1 MNLKI
6 ALNIVETTVLT
17 FLHDLRYLMM
27 TLTFGCETK
36 I

>member
-6 ALNIVETTVLT
+6 ALNLVETTVFT
-17 FLHDLRYLMM
+17 FLRDLRYLTM
-27 TLTFGCETK
+27 TLIFKCETK

>member
-6 ALNIVETTVLT
+6 ALNLVETTVFT
-17 FLHDLRYLMM
+17 FLHDLRYLML
-27 TLTFGCETK
+27 TLTFECETK